1 MQKQLFSALLAG
13 LLCLST
19 GALAQSERH
28 TQRTDMQVL
37 ERLMTFSDGLQA
49 AEIAV
54 QLEPSGSGMLAR
66 QIIAPQD
73 TLAYIFKQTTG
84 FVLKNNQAHPGL
96 EVWVIDSKGLVLKHF
111 PDLYAALPPQPM
123 GRLQALSLSLRP
135 DTLGLAPGQT
145 YGIKA
150 RLFDKQGVGVLEFK
164 HYFELA
170 ENVKHP
176 RELKRENVQLNPV
189 VRLSKQG
196 LHLKAVEM
204 YDAESRDAML
214 HPHLKAG
221 QEAALVL
228 RGVEGLKVRNG
239 KVFPGLEITLLDAAS
254 DIVMHASD
262 VFAQESEGLDADKV
276 AEAISTSLR
285 FAAEKH
291 PPGEYL
297 WALRLFDKQSE
308 AQLGLKLWVRLQP

>member
-13 LLCLST
+13 LLCFST

-28 TQRTDMQVL
+28 TQRTDIQVL

-66 QIIAPQD
+66 QVIAPGD
-73 TLAYIFKQTTG
+73 TLAYVFKETTG
-84 FVLKNNQAHPGL
+84 FVLKNLMAHPGL
-96 EVWVIDSKGLVLKHF
+96 EVWVIDSRGRVLKHF
-111 PDLYAALPPQPM
+111 PDLYGALPPQPV

-135 DTLGLAPGQT
+135 DTLGLQPGQT

-176 RELKRENVQLNPV
+176 RELKRENQQLNPV
-189 VRLSKQG
+189 VKLSRQG
-196 LHLKAVEM
+196 LKIKAVEM
-204 YDAESRDAML
+204 FDAESREPML

-228 RGVEGLKVRNG
+228 RGIEGFKVSNG
-239 KVFPGLEITLLDAAS
+239 KVFPGLELTLLDSAS
-254 DIVMHASD
+254 DIVMYAGD
-262 VFAQESEGLDADKV
+262 VFAGESAGLDAGKV

-285 FAAEKH
+285 FEAEKH
-291 PPGEYL
+291 PPGDYL

-308 AQLGLKLWVRLQP
+308 AQLGLKLWVKLQP